1 VQGDVSDNLEKGI
14 IFSRY
19 WFKSVIRNPRQ
30 VDSIMQDILKQA
42 FVDLFMQD
50 ILKHTFDEHF
60 MPKTANTDLLLT
72 FHASSKKSTAFHA
85 IPYLLAGRYQII
97 LNFTY
102 FQAKHHSDLSF

>member
-1 VQGDVSDNLEKGI
+1 MQGDVSDNLEKGI

-60 MPKTANTDLLLT
+60 MPKTAIILLVKGVYKH
-72 FHASSKKSTAFHA
+72 FMPKTAFHA
-85 IPYLLAGRYQII
+85 
-97 LNFTY
+97 
-102 FQAKHHSDLSF
+102 